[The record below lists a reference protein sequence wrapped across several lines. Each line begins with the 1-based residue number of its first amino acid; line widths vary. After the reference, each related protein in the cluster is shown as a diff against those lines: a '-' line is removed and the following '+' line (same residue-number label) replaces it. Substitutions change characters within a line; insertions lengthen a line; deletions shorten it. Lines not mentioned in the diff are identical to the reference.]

1 MSWLN
6 SFLVTLT
13 SVEPH
18 NVPFTVISIVCLAVA
33 CFIFFYLLR
42 AIKIVNSLKKYTQSI
57 KEGANKYPPQRK

>member
-42 AIKIVNSLKKYTQSI
+42 AIKIVNSLKKYT
-57 KEGANKYPPQRK
+57 